1 MAFKKY
7 LQRVI
12 AGKEKRAKE
21 LRKQI
26 DESQSADEV
35 RALGETLKTI
45 LTELQEAKDELEGSE
60 EDGEENQ
67 EDSNN
72 GEEGSGE
79 QGISTNNR
87 NFNPLAAYGTNKN
100 VQNNKRSENIL
111 DSMEYRQAFKEY
123 VQTGKWHM
131 EKRANEVITSDSIG
145 KIIPNSIMEELI
157 KELKTYGQ
165 LYNKVR
171 KLNIQGGVE
180 FPISE
185 LVPVVK
191 WIGEEEVSDTQKAP
205 AIKATV
211 SFSYYIAEARIS
223 QSLLSSIVSL
233 PVLESEIAKLLAEA
247 FIKEFDNFIINGTGV
262 GQPKGI
268 LNDDRIKATNKL
280 KFTDADIADWT
291 QFRKKLFAKIPLAYR
306 GQGVLVMTVGTWESN
321 IMTLRDD
328 NNRPLYTETYDP
340 VTGNLTCRFNG
351 REVILVE
358 PDILKD
364 YDTAAKGE
372 AFMIYFR
379 PQDYAINS
387 NLEIGFTRYFNPD
400 TNKWQN
406 KGLTICDGKLID
418 VNGVYILQKDTV
430 AA

>member
-12 AGKEKRAKE
+12 ADKEKRAKE

-26 DESQSADEV
+26 NESQSADEV
-35 RALGETLKTI
+35 RALGETLDTI
-45 LTELQEAKDELEGSE
+45 LKELQEAKDELEGGKE
-60 EDGEENQ
+60 EEEGG
-67 EDSNN
+67 EDSNT
-72 GEEGSGE
+72 EGSEE
-79 QGISTNNR
+79 QGISTNSR
-87 NFNPLAAYGTNKN
+87 NFNPLAAYDTNKN

-111 DSMEYRQAFKEY
+111 DSLEYRQAFMEY
-123 VQTGKWHM
+123 VKTGKWHM
-131 EKRANEVITSDSIG
+131 EKRANEVITSNDIG
-145 KIIPNSIMEELI
+145 KIIPNTIMEELI

-185 LVPVVK
+185 LVPTVK

-205 AIKATV
+205 TIKTTV

-233 PVLESEIAKLLAEA
+233 PILESEIAKLLAEA
-247 FIKEFDNFIINGTGV
+247 FIKEFDNFIINGTGA
-262 GQPKGI
+262 GQPTGI
-268 LNDDRIKATNKL
+268 LNDNRIKQTNKI

-291 QFRKKLFAKIPLAYR
+291 QIRKKLFAKIPLAYR

-387 NLEIGFTRYFNPD
+387 NLEIGFTRYFNQD

-406 KGLTICDGKLID
+406 KGLTVCDGKLID
-418 VNGVYILQKDTV
+418 VNGVYVMQKDVV
-430 AA
+430 AAA

>member
-12 AGKEKRAKE
+12 ESKEKRAKE

-26 DESQSADEV
+26 NESQSADEV
-35 RALGETLKTI
+35 RALGETLDTI
-45 LTELQEAKDELEGSE
+45 LKELQEAKDELEGKAE
-60 EDGEENQ
+60 EEEGG
-67 EDSNN
+67 EDSSTK
-72 GEEGSGE
+72 GSEE
-79 QGISTNNR
+79 QGISTNSR
-87 NFNPLAAYGTNKN
+87 NFNPLAVYGANEN

-111 DSMEYRQAFKEY
+111 DSMEYRQAFMRY
-123 VQTGKWHM
+123 VKTGKWHM
-131 EKRANEVITSDSIG
+131 EKRADEVITSNDIG
-145 KIIPNSIMEELI
+145 KIIPNTIMQELI

-205 AIKATV
+205 TIKTTV

-247 FIKEFDNFIINGTGV
+247 FIKEFDNFIINGTGA
-262 GQPKGI
+262 GQPTGI
-268 LNDDRIKATNKL
+268 LNDNRIKQTNKI

-306 GQGVLVMTVGTWESN
+306 GQGVLVMTAGTWESN

-364 YDTAAKGE
+364 YDTAAKGD

-387 NLEIGFTRYFNPD
+387 NLEIGFTRYFNQD

-406 KGLTICDGKLID
+406 KGLTVCDGKLID
-418 VNGVYILQKDTV
+418 VNGVYVMQKDVV
-430 AA
+430 AAA

>member
-12 AGKEKRAKE
+12 EGKEKRAKE

-26 DESQSADEV
+26 KESQSADEV
-35 RALGETLKTI
+35 RALGETLDTI
-45 LTELQEAKDELEGSE
+45 LKELQEAKDELEGETE
-60 EDGEENQ
+60 EEESG
-67 EDSNN
+67 EDSST
-72 GEEGSGE
+72 EGNEE
-79 QGISTNNR
+79 QGISTNSR

-111 DSMEYRQAFKEY
+111 DSLEYRQAFMEY
-123 VQTGKWHM
+123 VKTGKWHM
-131 EKRANEVITSDSIG
+131 EKRANEVITSNDIG
-145 KIIPNSIMEELI
+145 KIIPNTIMQELI

-185 LVPVVK
+185 LVPIVK
-191 WIGEEEVSDTQKAP
+191 WIGEEEISDTQKAP
-205 AIKATV
+205 TIKTTV

-247 FIKEFDNFIINGTGV
+247 FIKEFDNFIINGTGA
-262 GQPKGI
+262 GQPTGI
-268 LNDDRIKATNKL
+268 LNDNRVKQANKI
-280 KFTDADIADWT
+280 KFTDVDIVDWT
-291 QFRKKLFAKIPLAYR
+291 QFRKKLFSKIPLAYR
-306 GQGVLVMTVGTWESN
+306 GQGILVMTAGTWESN
-321 IMTLRDD
+321 IMTLRDE

-340 VTGNLTCRFNG
+340 ITGNLTCRFNG

-364 YDTAAKGE
+364 YDTAAKGD

-387 NLEIGFTRYFNPD
+387 NLEIGFTRYFNQD

-418 VNGVYILQKDTV
+418 VNGVYILQKDTI

>member
-12 AGKEKRAKE
+12 ADKEKRAKE

-26 DESQSADEV
+26 NESQSADEV
-35 RALGETLKTI
+35 RALGETLDTI
-45 LTELQEAKDELEGSE
+45 LKELQEAKDELEGGKE
-60 EDGEENQ
+60 EEEGG
-67 EDSNN
+67 EDSNT
-72 GEEGSGE
+72 EGSEE
-79 QGISTNNR
+79 QGISTNSR
-87 NFNPLAAYGTNKN
+87 NFNPLAAYDTNKN

-111 DSMEYRQAFKEY
+111 DSLEYRQAFMEY
-123 VQTGKWHM
+123 VKTGKWHM
-131 EKRANEVITSDSIG
+131 EKRANEVITSNDIG
-145 KIIPNSIMEELI
+145 KIIPNTIMQELI

-185 LVPVVK
+185 LVPTVK

-205 AIKATV
+205 TIKTTV

-233 PVLESEIAKLLAEA
+233 PILESEIAKLLAEA
-247 FIKEFDNFIINGTGV
+247 FIKEFDNFIINGTGA
-262 GQPKGI
+262 GQPTGI
-268 LNDDRIKATNKL
+268 LNDNRIKQTNKI

-379 PQDYAINS
+379 PSDYAINS
-387 NLEIGFTRYFNPD
+387 NLEIGFTRYFNQD

-418 VNGVYILQKDTV
+418 VNGVYVMQKDAV
-430 AA
+430 AAA

>member
-12 AGKEKRAKE
+12 ESKEKRERE
-21 LRKQI
+21 LREQI
-26 DESQSADEV
+26 KKAETIEEV
-35 RALGETLKTI
+35 RALGGTLDAVLK
-45 LTELQEAKDELEGSE
+45 ELQEAKDELEGSKESE
-60 EDGEENQ
+60 ENEENQ
-67 EDSNN
+67 DGN
-72 GEEGSGE
+72 GEEGE
-79 QGISTNNR
+79 QSINTRS
-87 NFNPLAAYGTNKN
+87 FKPIAAYGINSKTTTA
-100 VQNNKRSENIL
+100 NKRSENIL

-145 KIIPNSIMEELI
+145 KIIPNTIMKELI

-185 LVPVVK
+185 LVPIVK

-205 AIKATV
+205 TIKATV

-233 PVLESEIAKLLAEA
+233 PILESEIAKLLAEA

-268 LNDDRIKATNKL
+268 LNDDKIKSTNKL
-280 KFTDADIADWT
+280 NFTDADIADWT

-340 VTGNLTCRFNG
+340 ITGNLTCRFNG

-430 AA
+430 AV